1 VGTLFHHFQMNKRNY
16 VLLSLTDMKA
26 YPQEMIGVLKGHI
39 WQVILLPKKEEE
51 DSSSSLKDF
60 NF

>member
-1 VGTLFHHFQMNKRNY
+1 MNKRNY
-16 VLLSLTDMKA
+16 VLLSLTDMRA
-26 YPQEMIGVLKGHI
+26 YPQEMIGVLKGHT